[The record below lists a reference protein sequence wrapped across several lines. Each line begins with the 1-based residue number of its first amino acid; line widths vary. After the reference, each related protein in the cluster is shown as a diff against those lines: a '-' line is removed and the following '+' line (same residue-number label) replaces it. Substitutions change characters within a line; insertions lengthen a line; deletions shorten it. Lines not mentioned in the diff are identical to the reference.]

1 MPRDLG
7 AARLAAGACG
17 AGQTR
22 DRGGCSGGGRASSSA
37 IRSSNACKCARGG
50 LIAMAW
56 FDGPACKIFN
66 MQIATSGQSWQSLLF
81 CLSGQHGISAI
92 MSDPSAICIILA
104 GNKCPAA
111 AGVTS
116 GAIVRPAVTRRASKS
131 LNDCRTFMARH
142 SHRRGARERSLAV
155 TNLAA
160 GGSGPSLSVILP
172 QRTDSDFRNRHVRHA
187 QIARRANLTQR
198 TPSVFQQQT

>member
-1 MPRDLG
+1 MPRDLK
-7 AARLAAGACG
+7 AMRVAAGACG
-17 AGQTR
+17 SGQTKR
-22 DRGGCSGGGRASSSA
+22 RGGCSGGGRAKPSAIMSSSA
-37 IRSSNACKCARGG
+37 CKRSREGS

-187 QIARRANLTQR
+187 QLPVVPI
-198 TPSVFQQQT
+198 